1 MVKCVYAQQI
11 SDTTWH
17 LSGSVRARRQHV
29 RDDHQEVALLPASVP
44 PRRYAPYTVAC
55 SPVSQF
61 VVSLGLAASSFI
73 AVSIVTIPAYI
84 LIALPAAP
92 DVVVLISS
100 FLTYVFV
107 GLALCA
113 GHGPNR
119 MMLGILG
126 GRAMKPADARKVRK
140 VLPAVTSRCL
150 RGARPTKIR
159 VYGGQQ
165 VSADPL
171 GGKVLRLS
179 RRGIRTLEE
188 PELTALVAREAAP
201 LAEATPLCS
210 GMGIW
215 FAAPAMWLYYPV
227 IRLTYRAAAVL
238 GVRNPLVL
246 LLRAGVL
253 VLFGGA
259 VAFRRCSA
267 LCADHFAA
275 HHGFAAALVRALQTE
290 DGVHHVEPDWRWWLL
305 DLSRPEV
312 PYRVRRLT
320 GRVREN
326 GRVTL
331 CNDPTLWVSLLPLGF
346 LALVFVVL
354 W

>member
-1 MVKCVYAQQI
+1 M
-11 SDTTWH
+11 
-17 LSGSVRARRQHV
+17 
-29 RDDHQEVALLPASVP
+29 PASVP
-44 PRRYAPYTVAC
+44 PRRHAPYTVAC
-55 SPVSQF
+55 SLGSQLI
-61 VVSLGLAASSFI
+61 VSLGLAASSFI
-73 AVSIVTIPAYI
+73 AISAVTIPAYI
-84 LIALPAAP
+84 LIALPLTP
-92 DVVVLISS
+92 NVVVLISS

-113 GHGPNR
+113 GHEPNR

-126 GRAMKPADARKVRK
+126 GRPMKPADARRVRK
-140 VLPAVTSRCL
+140 VLPAVTKQCL
-150 RGARPTKIR
+150 GGVKPAKIR
-159 VYGGQQ
+159 VYKGHFL
-165 VSADPL
+165 SADPL

-179 RRGIRTLEE
+179 GRSIRTLDE
-188 PELTALVAREAAP
+188 PELAAVVAREAAP

-227 IRLTYRAAAVL
+227 IRVTYYLAAAL
-238 GVRNPLVL
+238 GVRNPVVL
-246 LLRAGVL
+246 LLRAAAL

-275 HHGFAAALVRALQTE
+275 QHGYSAPLVRALCTE
-290 DGVHHVEPDWRWWLL
+290 DGVYSVEPDWRWWLL

-312 PYRVRRLT
+312 AYRVRRLS
-320 GRVREN
+320 GRLRQS

-331 CNDPTLWVSLLPLGF
+331 CNDPTLWVALLPIGF
-346 LALVFVVL
+346 LAVL
-354 W
+354 FLTLW